1 MFEPDF
7 RSTFDPVIRPGTAR
21 LGEVLSAFSYA
32 LDLTEGQPAGHAI
45 RAAWIG
51 TRLGEAAGLSGA
63 ELSDCLYTVLLKDLG
78 CSSNAARVAELFLG
92 NDRKLKHGFK
102 LIGPEAGDFL
112 QFIEETV
119 GKDSTPAE
127 RSCAIAVLHAEA
139 GPILTGFIDTRC
151 NQGARIARRL
161 RFSGRVAQAIAA
173 LDEHWNGGGMPSGLA
188 GEAIPLL
195 ARIALLA
202 QVADVFYM
210 TGGPAM
216 AVAEVTARSGTWF
229 EPALVNQFVDLAQAP
244 EFWIE
249 LGASDIA
256 DRLLAHPAAQVVV
269 PVDED
274 YLDDITAAF
283 GEVIDAKSPFTAGHS
298 DRVGQITAALSAELG
313 FAPAEQRKL
322 VRAARLHDVGK
333 LGVSNRIL
341 DKPGPLNDA
350 EWTEMRQH
358 SKLTGEI
365 LGRIGV
371 LHDMAM
377 IAAAHHERIDGTG
390 YPLQLGA
397 AMIARETRI
406 ITTADVFDAL
416 TADRPYRAALPL
428 EKALGIMAQ
437 GSGTAFDPACLR
449 ALDAVLAGGLADR
462 LAA

>member
-1 MFEPDF
+1 MFESDF
-7 RSTFDPVIRPGTAR
+7 GKTFDPATCTSTAR

-51 TRLGEAAGLSGA
+51 TRLGEKAGLRGG

-102 LIGPEAGDFL
+102 LIGPEATDFL
-112 QFIEETV
+112 QFIEATV
-119 GKDSTPAE
+119 GQDSTPAE
-127 RSCAIAVLHAEA
+127 RSCAIAVLHEQA

-161 RFSGRVAQAIAA
+161 RFSDRVAEAIAA
-173 LDEHWNGGGMPSGLA
+173 LDEHWDGAGMPQNLA

-210 TGGPAM
+210 TGGPEQ
-216 AVAEVTARSGTWF
+216 AVAEVVTRSGTWF
-229 EPALVNQFVDLAQAP
+229 EPSLVSLFVELTSTAGFWDTLAQP
-244 EFWIE
+244 DIE
-249 LGASDIA
+249 AQ
-256 DRLLAHPAAQVVV
+256 LLAHPAAQGVI

-298 DRVGQITAALSAELG
+298 DRVGQITAALATELG
-313 FAPAEQRKL
+313 FAPDEVRKL

-341 DKPGPLNDA
+341 DKPGPLDPA
-350 EWTEMRQH
+350 EWAAMREH
-358 SKLTGEI
+358 SLLTGQI

-390 YPLQLGA
+390 YPLQLDGA
-397 AMIARETRI
+397 LIARETRI

-416 TADRPYRAALPL
+416 TADRPYRAAMPL
-428 EKALGIMAQ
+428 DQALGIMAQ
-437 GSGTAFDPACLR
+437 GSGTAFDPVCLK
-449 ALDAVLAGGLADR
+449 ALDAVLAQGLADR